1 MKVVNHPRWVA
12 VCVALLLWHG
22 GHVGQG
28 ALAQGLPSL
37 QVSTSALGA
46 VVPTLADTVERLKP
60 SLVIVGSYRVT
71 DQPRFRLLGTGF
83 VVGDGRRV
91 VTNAHVL
98 SVPEA
103 GAEPSQLMVQVWEA
117 PGRWV
122 PRVARVLTQ
131 DASVDLAVLAI
142 EGAAVPAMRLV
153 ESSGVRDGQD
163 LAFMG
168 FPIGGVLGFAP
179 VTHRATVSSVTQSAL
194 PSPSSEQLSER
205 AIRSL
210 RRGPVTLF
218 QLDATAYPGNSGG
231 PLFDPA
237 TGEVLGVMNMVL
249 LKGTRESALSQ
260 PTGISYAVP
269 SSYVLSLLR
278 QLP

>member
-1 MKVVNHPRWVA
+1 MRRLRGAAPWAFWGGPWGVLWVM
-12 VCVALLLWHG
+12 LG
-22 GHVGQG
+22 
-28 ALAQGLPSL
+28 LAGFGLGSHAWA
-37 QVSTSALGA
+37 QAA
-46 VVPTLADTVERLKP
+46 PTLADTVALVKP
-60 SLVIVGSYRVT
+60 SLVIVGTFRVT

-83 VVGDGRRV
+83 VVDDGRRV

-98 SVPEA
+98 PTPEA
-103 GAEPSQLMVQVWEA
+103 GAEPLQLMVQVLEA

-122 PRVARVLTQ
+122 PRAARVLLH
-131 DASVDLAVLAI
+131 DASVDLAVLGI
-142 EGAAVPAMRLV
+142 EGPAVPAMRV
-153 ESSGVRDGQD
+153 ADSAQVRDGQD

-168 FPIGGVLGFAP
+168 FPVGGVLGFAP

-237 TGEVLGVMNMVL
+237 TGEVLGVVNMVL

-260 PTGISYAVP
+260 PTGIAYAVP
-269 SSYVLSLLR
+269 STYVLQMLR
-278 QLP
+278 QTP